1 MNQTNNSQTHLRP
14 MVRVAE
20 TPRRVHMNKRR
31 TPKGRFFNNFLNYSC
46 MNHASTTEAQLLAFY
61 KRYSEQLL
69 DQLANAHETIGGLRY
84 YLEINN
90 IELPKHLQ
98 PKKKD
103 AAEEKVTTAETILKG
118 FCLN

>member
-1 MNQTNNSQTHLRP
+1 

-46 MNHASTTEAQLLAFY
+46 MNNASKTEAQLLAFY

-69 DQLANAHETIGGLRY
+69 DQLADAHKTIGGLRY

-90 IELPKHLQ
+90 IELPKHLA
-98 PKKKD
+98 PKKK
-103 AAEEKVTTAETILKG
+103 EETKIEVTTAKSILKN